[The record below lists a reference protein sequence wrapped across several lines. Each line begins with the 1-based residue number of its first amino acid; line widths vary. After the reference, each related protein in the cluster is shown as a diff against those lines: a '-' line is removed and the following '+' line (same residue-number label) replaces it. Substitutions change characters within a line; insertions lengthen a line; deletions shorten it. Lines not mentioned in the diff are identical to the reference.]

1 MTDLTDA
8 DRQQITDV
16 VRRADELATARDVQ
30 GYLALTTPD
39 MELDGAQGTASGHD
53 ELGAAI
59 AKIWA
64 SEPAGTRHI
73 TGDIQIAPGEDATA
87 IAHSTMTLAT
97 SSSETVV
104 SITQLL
110 RRTDGGWL
118 IARRT
123 VGGASGGR

>member
-39 MELDGAQGTASGHD
+39 MELDGAQGTASGND
-53 ELGAAI
+53 LGATI

-73 TGDIQIAPGEDATA
+73 TGDIEITPGEDATA
-87 IAHSTMTLAT
+87 IAHSTMTLVN
-97 SSSETVV
+97 SSSEVVV

-110 RRTDGGWL
+110 RKTDGAWL

-123 VGGASGGR
+123 VGGVSAGR

>member
-53 ELGAAI
+53 LGATI

-64 SEPAGTRHI
+64 SEPAGTLHI
-73 TGDIQIAPGEDATA
+73 TGDIEITPGEDATA
-87 IAHSTMTLAT
+87 IAHSTMTLVN
-97 SSSETVV
+97 SNSEVAV

-110 RRTDGGWL
+110 RKTDDGWL

-123 VGGASGGR
+123 VGGVSGGR

>member
-8 DRQQITDV
+8 DRQQIIDV
-16 VRRADELATARDVQ
+16 VRRADELATAHDVQ

-39 MELDGAQGTASGHD
+39 MELDGAQGTASGHAD
-53 ELGAAI
+53 LGAAI

-64 SEPAGTRHI
+64 AEPAGTRHI
-73 TGDIQIAPGEDATA
+73 TGDIAITPGEDATA
-87 IAHSTMTLAT
+87 IAHSTMTLVN
-97 SSSETVV
+97 SNSEVAV

-110 RRTDGGWL
+110 RKTDGAWL

-123 VGGASGGR
+123 VGGPLGGR